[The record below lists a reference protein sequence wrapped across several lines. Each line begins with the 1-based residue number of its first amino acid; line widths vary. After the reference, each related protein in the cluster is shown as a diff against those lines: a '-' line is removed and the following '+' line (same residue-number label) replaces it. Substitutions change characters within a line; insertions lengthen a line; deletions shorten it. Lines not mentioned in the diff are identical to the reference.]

1 MTGGRTIIRQVH
13 IGEPRDRR
21 VNALAESVNGNLC
34 VGCDQ
39 AHAVDV
45 RALVNPRVAH
55 NLDSGRRATAVLA
68 LQRTHG
74 NAYVNRMLG
83 VGKARRAAGAG
94 LVDGVCKPPR
104 SLPLIRRQPV
114 AGVPVCQSV
123 PGLPDALVGNLD
135 LLVGGT
141 DPAGRQQAVDSLVNY
156 LIMQGQIDP
165 FLIENGRV
173 RYDPSL
179 SDEGHTQQWYEKMPN
194 GDTKALPS
202 TVRVGPPAFSS
213 VAWLYTVILHE
224 YEHARQ
230 FAILQSVPGGQAN
243 REVDAYLSSIEMAQ
257 MSGLG
262 PEEVSEL
269 WQRLNEWWPELDDTT
284 KEVYQAR
291 YNAAENYV
299 VGLVGHEQGA
309 ASVMRRQAVGP
320 RPLVADFTV
329 TAIEAE
335 RGAGGVLPDSLR
347 RRAEHAL
354 GADFSGV
361 RIHTDDRSDTLCQA
375 LQAQA
380 FTTGSDIF
388 FGKSEFRPDTES
400 GSRLLAHE
408 LTHVVQ
414 QASGSLTSA
423 EPVVSDPSDSFE
435 RDANRVAEEVSIS
448 ADRETEEP
456 LTAIGQPTVAGISAP
471 SGAVVAR
478 QAAPEAPTSA
488 IPAASTSAIP
498 ATPPT
503 PLGEAPSTEAAAAVA
518 EERYNLTIG
527 NDVLE
532 NVTRAQ
538 AIRVLRRHYQRIEG
552 WTEAEAGSH
561 KRLKDICAE
570 QWIVASIADNLGGV
584 VMPGLEIWNLPRSL
598 LTAAKSDLDAGDVKK
613 SVDSISKAEEAY
625 VACHRIFYHYKEG
638 HISGAETAVT
648 ALKVTAIAGAVAATV
663 ATGGIA
669 AGGAAPTLGIA
680 AGTAKLGLAGVS
692 TTVGVTAGAYGMT
705 QEAATQTG
713 EQLVGTRESF
723 DLLAILRRGA
733 VDAVTGFV
741 GALTGGALSGLL
753 KSTFGS
759 YLRNVGDNVL
769 LEMGLTRDAFLT
781 NSQRFLA
788 DFLGGVGVAPLTTA
802 VAAVVNR
809 LLGGE
814 KLPDTPGE
822 FVDRV
827 VQEMVRGGAIQ
838 LFLGGFMHA
847 YGVRPPQA
855 VSAAAPRGPTTPSGA
870 VPLEYAP
877 TLEAP
882 TVGAT
887 RPGAGP
893 GPTTTLP
900 APPFE
905 LAPTIKMPAME
916 GAQPP
921 SPPRLPT
928 TEPPLSSRLPT
939 TEPPFP
945 AEQTGP
951 PAPGRARTPIPG
963 EPLSLA
969 QRIDDVAQ
977 AQRLRDQF
985 VLEGRPVRQL
995 MRPEAVREEWNRVLG
1010 QRGDPPPAFIDS
1022 RGQLMCDFG
1031 RLGPV
1036 PEQVLL
1042 GRATQRPRP
1051 AGAAQAGEGRVV
1063 QPINDVTQ
1071 ARQLRDQYGLE
1082 GRQYIESYKSAYYAE
1097 DYHLGGGIGDPPP
1110 AYINDRGVLV
1120 YDANRVGP
1128 MPESLLGRRP
1138 R

>member
-1 MTGGRTIIRQVH
+1 MSRPACI
-13 IGEPRDRR
+13 E
-21 VNALAESVNGNLC
+21 A
-34 VGCDQ
+34 
-39 AHAVDV
+39 
-45 RALVNPRVAH
+45 RALFRSRFSPAA
-55 NLDSGRRATAVLA
+55 NLNRKSEVVLG
-68 LQRTHG
+68 LQRNYG
-74 NAYVNRMLG
+74 NAYVSRVLG
-83 VGKARRAAGAG
+83 VGKGRPPAAAA
-94 LVDGVCKPPR
+94 LVDGVCR
-104 SLPLIRRQPV
+104 SSRSVPVIQRQPM

-123 PGLPDALVGNLD
+123 PGLPDTLVASLDVLVGAA
-135 LLVGGT
+135 
-141 DPAGRQQAVDSLVNY
+141 DPTGRQQAVDSIVRYLV
-156 LIMQGQIDP
+156 LQGEIDP
-165 FLIENGRV
+165 SLIENGRV

-179 SDEGHTQQWYEKMPN
+179 SDEGHTQQWYEKTPG
-194 GDTKALPS
+194 GDTRVLPS

-230 FAILQSVPGGQAN
+230 FEILQSVPGGQAN
-243 REVDAYLSSIEMAQ
+243 REVDAYLRSIEMAQ
-257 MSGLG
+257 LSGLG
-262 PEEVSEL
+262 PQEVSEL
-269 WQRLNEWWPELDDTT
+269 WQRVNEWWPELDDAT
-284 KEVYQAR
+284 KELYQAR
-291 YNAAENYV
+291 YDAAETYV
-299 VGLVGHEQGA
+299 IGLVGYERGA
-309 ASVMRRQAVGP
+309 ASVIRRQAAGP

-335 RGAGGVLPDSLR
+335 RGAGSVLPEGLR
-347 RRAEHAL
+347 RQAERAL
-354 GADFSGV
+354 GTDFSGV
-361 RIHTDDRSDTLCQA
+361 RIHADDRSDALCQS
-375 LQAQA
+375 LQAEA

-388 FGKSEFRPDTES
+388 FAKDGFRPETES
-400 GSRLLAHE
+400 GSRLLTHE

-414 QASGSLTSA
+414 QASGLLTSA
-423 EPVVSDPSDSFE
+423 EPIVSDPSDSFE
-435 RDANRVAEEVSIS
+435 RDAERVAEEVSIS
-448 ADRETEEP
+448 AHWETEEP
-456 LTAIGQPTVAGISAP
+456 STAIGWPTVAAVSAP
-471 SGAVVAR
+471 TGAVVTR
-478 QAAPEAPTSA
+478 QAAPEVPTSAIPTAATSA
-488 IPAASTSAIP
+488 IPAAPP
-498 ATPPT
+498 APS
-503 PLGEAPSTEAAAAVA
+503 GEAPTTEAAAAVA

-527 NDVLE
+527 KDVLE
-532 NVTRAQ
+532 NVTKAQ
-538 AIRVLRRHYQRIEG
+538 AITVLRRHYQRIEG

-598 LTAAKSDLDAGDVKK
+598 LAAAKSDLDAGDVKK
-613 SVDSISKAEEAY
+613 SVDSISRAEEAY
-625 VACHRIFYHYKEG
+625 VACHRIFYNYKEG
-638 HISGAETAVT
+638 HIAGAETAVT
-648 ALKVTAIAGAVAATV
+648 ALKVTAVAGAVAATV

-680 AGTAKLGLAGVS
+680 AGTAKLGLVGVS

-713 EQLVGTRESF
+713 EQIVGMRESF

-733 VDAVTGFV
+733 VEAVTGFV

-753 KSTFGS
+753 KSTFSS
-759 YLRNVGDNVL
+759 YLRNIGDDLL

-781 NSQRFLA
+781 SSQRFVA

-802 VAAVVNR
+802 VGAVVNR
-809 LLGGE
+809 LVGGE

-827 VQEMVRGGAIQ
+827 VQEMVRGGVIQ
-838 LFLGGFMHA
+838 LFLGGFMHT

-855 VSAAAPRGPTTPSGA
+855 GGAAAPRGPTVPSGA

-882 TVGAT
+882 AGGAA
-887 RPGAGP
+887 RPGVGS

-905 LAPTIKMPAME
+905 LAPTIKMPPME
-916 GAQPP
+916 GARPP
-921 SPPRLPT
+921 SRPGLPTTEPPFSTRLPT
-928 TEPPLSSRLPT
+928 TEPPI
-939 TEPPFP
+939 P
-945 AEQTGP
+945 AEQVGL
-951 PAPGRARTPIPG
+951 PAPGRARAPVPG

-1031 RLGPV
+1031 RLGPI

-1042 GRATQRPRP
+1042 GRATQRPGP

-1071 ARQLRDQYGLE
+1071 ARQLRDQYGRE

-1097 DYHLGGGIGDPPP
+1097 DYHLGGGVGDPPP
-1110 AYINDRGVLV
+1110 AYIDDRGVLV